1 MFEKIFRIKESGST
15 VRREII
21 AGLVTFMTMA
31 YIIFVNPAILGD
43 LANGAG
49 MDFGAVMLATCASA
63 AFATLLMGFV
73 ARYPIALAPGMG
85 LNAFFSYEICGQM
98 GVPWQIALG
107 VVFMSGAIFTLLTI
121 ARIRE
126 LIIRAI
132 PRSLKFSIAAGIGV
146 FIAFIGLEHAG
157 IVVDHPETLVQ
168 LGSLRAP
175 GTLVA
180 IAGIAIIA
188 ALMAARIRGA
198 ILIGIV
204 VTGLIAAVGGVMH
217 APEGVTGV
225 LGLPQI
231 SEPAAFKLN
240 IAGVFE
246 NLHIYLAPILILL
259 FFDMFDTIGTLIG
272 VSEQAGFLDK
282 EGRLPRANQALL
294 ADSVGTMV
302 GAVAGTSTVT
312 SYIESAAGVSEGGR
326 TGFANVVTAL
336 LFVAAIF
343 FYPVVKLFGEYDSV
357 TAPALVMVGV
367 LMMRNIA
374 KIKWGDI
381 TDAIPA
387 FLTVTLMPLTFS
399 IANGLAIG
407 FISYPIVKVLGGKA
421 REVHWLVYILGALFA
436 LRYVFL

>member
-1 MFEKIFRIKESGST
+1 M
-15 VRREII
+15 
-21 AGLVTFMTMA
+21 
-31 YIIFVNPAILGD
+31 
-43 LANGAG
+43 
-49 MDFGAVMLATCASA
+49 
-63 AFATLLMGFV
+63 
-73 ARYPIALAPGMG
+73 
-85 LNAFFSYEICGQM
+85 
-98 GVPWQIALG
+98 
-107 VVFMSGAIFTLLTI
+107 
-121 ARIRE
+121 
-126 LIIRAI
+126 
-132 PRSLKFSIAAGIGV
+132 
-146 FIAFIGLEHAG
+146 
-157 IVVDHPETLVQ
+157 
-168 LGSLRAP
+168 
-175 GTLVA
+175 LVA

-204 VTGLIAAVGGVMH
+204 VTGIIAAVGGVMR

-240 IAGVFE
+240 IAGVFK

-302 GAVAGTSTVT
+302 GSVAGTSTVT

-343 FYPVVKLFGEYDSV
+343 FYPVVKLFGEYDAV